1 MKFKVNNDEVF
12 ASTGGR
18 PFDKNKPLIIFVH
31 GSGLTHMTW
40 VLQTR
45 YFAFHGY
52 SCLALDL
59 PGHGLS
65 GRKSLKSI
73 EDMADW
79 VSNVIDVVGYKEASL
94 VGHSQGC
101 LVTIECTARY
111 PNKIKTLS
119 LMGGAGA
126 IPMNTDL
133 LALAESGDPKAVDLM
148 MDWAHGPAGHF
159 GGHPVPGLYHINTGG
174 MLAKSRTIK
183 DTLAVDFRACDNYKN
198 GFEAAK
204 KIKIPTLSILATDD
218 KMCPVKEGKK
228 LADNNKTLKSNDDV
242 NKSQSSNDSFPT
254 AMHIAAYKLVVEKA
268 IPSINDFYKSL
279 LNKVKK
285 FENNA
290 KWHYWNDL
298 SQDDEDK
305 IIQELSSK

>member
-1 MKFKVNNDEVF
+1 MKFKVNNKEVY

-18 PFDKNKPLIIFVH
+18 PFDKKKPLIIFVH

-52 SCLALDL
+52 NALAVDL

-65 GRKSLKSI
+65 GGESLKSI
-73 EDMADW
+73 EEMADW
-79 VSNVIDVVGYKEASL
+79 ISFVIDAVGHKEASL

-111 PNKIKTLS
+111 PDKIKTLS

-126 IPMNTDL
+126 IPMNPQL
-133 LALAESGDPKAVDLM
+133 LSLAENNDPK
-148 MDWAHGPAGHF
+148 
-159 GGHPVPGLYHINTGG
+159 
-174 MLAKSRTIK
+174 
-183 DTLAVDFRACDNYKN
+183 AVDFRACDNYKN

-204 KIKIPTLSILATDD
+204 KIKCPTLSILATDD

-228 LADNNKTLKSNDDV
+228 LATLIEGSQVDIIDNCGH
-242 NKSQSSNDSFPT
+242 
-254 AMHIAAYKLVVEKA
+254 MM
-268 IPSINDFYKSL
+268 L
-279 LNKVKK
+279 LEEADRVLTVLKK
-285 FENNA
+285 FITTN
-290 KWHYWNDL
+290 YPP
-298 SQDDEDK
+298 
-305 IIQELSSK
+305 LSS

>member
-1 MKFKVNNDEVF
+1 MKFKVNDVETF

-18 PFDKNKPLIIFVH
+18 PFDKKKPLIIFVH

-52 SCLALDL
+52 SVLALDM

-65 GRKSLKSI
+65 GGESLKSI

-79 VSNVIDVVGYKEASL
+79 VNDVIDAVDYKEASL

-101 LVTIECTARY
+101 LVTMECAARY

-126 IPMNTDL
+126 IPMNPEL
-133 LALAESGDPKAVDLM
+133 LSLAENNDPKAVDLM

-174 MLAKSRTIK
+174 ML
-183 DTLAVDFRACDNYKN
+183 
-198 GFEAAK
+198 
-204 KIKIPTLSILATDD
+204 KIK
-218 KMCPVKEGKK
+218 
-228 LADNNKTLKSNDDV
+228 NN
-242 NKSQSSNDSFPT
+242 
-254 AMHIAAYKLVVEKA
+254 
-268 IPSINDFYKSL
+268 
-279 LNKVKK
+279 
-285 FENNA
+285 
-290 KWHYWNDL
+290 
-298 SQDDEDK
+298 
-305 IIQELSSK
+305 

>member
-1 MKFKVNNDEVF
+1 MKFKVNGDEIF

-52 SCLALDL
+52 SVLALDL

-65 GRKSLKSI
+65 KGKSLKTI

-79 VSNVIDVVGYKEASL
+79 ISSVIDAVGYKEASL

-101 LVTIECTARY
+101 LITIECTARY
-111 PNKIKTLS
+111 PDKIKTLS

-126 IPMNTDL
+126 IPMNPEL
-133 LALAESGDPKAVDLM
+133 LALAENGDPKAVDLM

-159 GGHPVPGLYHINTGG
+159 GGHPVPGLYHINTGA
-174 MLAKSRTIK
+174 MLAKTRNIK
-183 DTLAVDFRACDNYKN
+183 NTLGVDFRACDNYKN

-228 LADNNKTLKSNDDV
+228 LADLIEGSKVDIIDNCGH
-242 NKSQSSNDSFPT
+242 
-254 AMHIAAYKLVVEKA
+254 MM
-268 IPSINDFYKSL
+268 L
-279 LNKVKK
+279 LEEADRVLAVLKK
-285 FENNA
+285 F
-290 KWHYWNDL
+290 
-298 SQDDEDK
+298 
-305 IIQELSSK
+305 ITSKYPPKEIKK